1 MSEYKDYGWE
11 ENESYSVKVLFND
24 LKKLISANLDENI
37 LDVGCGN
44 GSIANK
50 LIIEGYSVYGID
62 ASESGI
68 KVAKKTNEDKFFV
81 QDINSAKLPVEL
93 QDKKFDLIISTEVIE
108 HLYNPRGYIEFC
120 KNVLLQNGGGRDD
133 HFYAVSWVS

>member
-11 ENESYSVKVLFND
+11 EGATHAHGYLYGD
-24 LKKLISANLDENI
+24 LKALIGSDKSRTI

-44 GSIANK
+44 GEMANR
-50 LIIEGYSVYGID
+50 LISEGYNIYGTD
-62 ASESGI
+62 GSETGI
-68 KVAKKTNEDKFFV
+68 TVARKRNEKRFFV
-81 QDINSAKLPVEL
+81 QDINSAKLPIEL

-120 KNVLLQNGGGRDD
+120 KNVLMQNGGVR
-133 HFYAVSWVS
+133 

>member
-120 KNVLLQNGGGRDD
+120 KNVLLQNGGAR
-133 HFYAVSWVS
+133 